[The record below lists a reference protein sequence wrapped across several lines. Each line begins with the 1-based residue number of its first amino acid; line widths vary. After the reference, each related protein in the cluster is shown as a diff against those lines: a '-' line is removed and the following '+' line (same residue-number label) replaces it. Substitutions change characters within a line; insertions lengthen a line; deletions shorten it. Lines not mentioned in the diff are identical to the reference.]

1 MFSTIC
7 LENGKSMCCMFEE
20 AGCQFLNHL
29 HSGVF
34 HLNWTDATQT
44 LKLRDQVPAE
54 TRIQGH

>member
-7 LENGKSMCCMFEE
+7 LENGKSMCGMFEG
-20 AGCQFLNHL
+20 AGCQFLSHL
-29 HSGVF
+29 

-44 LKLRDQVPAE
+44 LKLRDQVPAQSQ